1 MHEFNFIL
9 ERISDYEQLQCNAM
23 PRSEFSGN
31 FFVHCQVTPVRTDLR
46 PLNLVSPTNTCLKVN
61 HFKKKKERT
70 YCFIYKLFIEILC
83 ILCIFE
89 QCLKIEIFVEK
100 ISIQICFWFVKFF
113 VQNEIIDWKSI
124 ILFSLFRGKKTD
136 FSECKLIA
144 LNKYM

>member
-1 MHEFNFIL
+1 MSGDSS
-9 ERISDYEQLQCNAM
+9 SDRSATPEPGLSYEHLSQGKSFL
-23 PRSEFSGN
+23 
-31 FFVHCQVTPVRTDLR
+31 
-46 PLNLVSPTNTCLKVN
+46 
-61 HFKKKKERT
+61 KKKERT

-124 ILFSLFRGKKTD
+124 FLFSLFRGKKTD